1 MEKAADIKKSSVLSF
16 DSNENLVLQYQAEK
30 DPALLGQIWED
41 NKLLVFYYVNRYGKY
56 AEREDLEQEGFIA
69 ICNAA
74 EHFDPRPGVPFGT
87 YAGVWVRWMLQR
99 YIDSCR
105 PVHISYKDRL
115 TLRKYNR
122 LCNELEQTAHRRPT
136 EREIRYILG
145 ISKEQLRQLKNAASV
160 ASLDASIDAEDDA
173 SIMDLIPGT
182 EDFTE
187 DIDRQTDREILQR
200 ELWMI
205 VNDLPEDKAELIR
218 KHYKEGIPLTE
229 IARQQDRPYNTIASL
244 MRSAKETLRRKK
256 PCQWYYKDY
265 MCSRRVTL
273 ARFMRTHT
281 SEQELYMI
289 DHYC

>member
-1 MEKAADIKKSSVLSF
+1 MKAEDTITERPAICSDGDKLIIK
-16 DSNENLVLQYQAEK
+16 YQVEK
-30 DPALLGQIWED
+30 DPALLCDIWERYK
-41 NKLLVFYYVNRYGKY
+41 NLAFYYANRYSLL

-74 EHFDPRPGVPFGT
+74 EHFDPRPGVPFGV
-87 YAGVWVRWMLQR
+87 YAGIWIRWIMQR

-105 PVHISYKDRL
+105 PVHISFSDRAK
-115 TLRKYNR
+115 LRKYNR
-122 LCNELEQTAHRRPT
+122 LCNELEQTAHRAPT
-136 EREIRYILG
+136 GREIRHILG
-145 ISKEQLRQLKNAASV
+145 IGREELKRLQNAASV
-160 ASLDASIDAEDDA
+160 ASLDASIGLEDDT
-173 SIMDLIPGT
+173 SIIDLIPGT

-229 IARQQDRPYNTIASL
+229 IAEQQDRPYNTIASL
-244 MRSAKETLRRKK
+244 IRSAKETLRRKK
-256 PCQWYYKDY
+256 PCRWYYDDY
-265 MCSRRVTL
+265 MSSRRVSLT
-273 ARFMRTHT
+273 RFRYTHT